1 MDAVRIHGAVAT
13 KVKAM
18 ESKLLSDDDYINLLN
33 MKSISQCARYL
44 KVKTGYGRFLA
55 DVDVDTIHRGEL
67 EGRIKKNII
76 YNIDKI
82 IHYYSGSYKEFINTF
97 YAKYE
102 IDDLKD
108 LAREVY
114 KKGRIENYQDNV
126 FIGKYSKA
134 EPSRILAAKSVRDII
149 IALKDTVLE
158 KYTMPLIDDNRREN
172 LFRFE
177 MALDMAY
184 YNILQKEWDKLSH
197 EDQKTIRYVFGTIG
211 DVLNIQ
217 WVYRGKKFYDIE
229 PQVLLNYTIK
239 LYNRLNYKKIKE
251 LCYQRSLSEFL
262 HKARQT
268 PYGFLFKNDETIDIY
283 MDRRMHRYIYYH
295 LQKIDRT
302 TSMNIINVVAYI
314 LFLEFEARDII
325 SIIEIIRYGVPEEQG
340 KKYLIKNI
348 H

>member
-18 ESKLLSDDDYINLLN
+18 ESKLLSNDDYLNLLR
-33 MKSISQCARYL
+33 MKSITECARYL
-44 KVKTGYGRFLA
+44 KEKTSYGRVLA
-55 DVDVDTIHRGEL
+55 DVDVDTVHRGAL
-67 EGRIKKNII
+67 EGHIKKNII

-97 YAKYE
+97 FAKYE
-102 IDDLKD
+102 IDDFKD

-114 KKGRIENYQDNV
+114 KKGKIENYEDNV

-134 EPSRILAAKSVRDII
+134 EPSKILAAKSVGDII
-149 IALKDTVLE
+149 VALKDTVFE
-158 KYTMPLIDDNRREN
+158 KYTSHLLDDNRREN

-184 YNILQKEWDKLSH
+184 YSILQREWDKLSP
-197 EDQKTIRYVFGTIG
+197 EDQETIRDVYGTIG

-217 WVYRGKKFYDIE
+217 WIYRGKKFYNIE
-229 PQVLLNYTIK
+229 PEILLNYTIK
-239 LYNRLNYKKIKE
+239 LYNRLNFRKIKE
-251 LCYQRSLSEFL
+251 LCYERSLDQFL
-262 HKARQT
+262 DKARQT
-268 PYGFLFKNDETIDIY
+268 HYDFLFKNDETIDIY
-283 MDRRMHRYIYYH
+283 MDRRMHRYLYYY
-295 LQKIDRT
+295 LQKIDQNT
-302 TSMNIINVVAYI
+302 KMNLINVVAYI

-325 SIIEIIRYGVPEEQG
+325 SIIEIIRYDVPEEQG

>member
-1 MDAVRIHGAVAT
+1 MDAVRIHGAVAV

-33 MKSISQCARYL
+33 LNSISECARYL
-44 KVKTGYGRFLA
+44 KEKTAYGRFLA
-55 DVDVDTIHRGEL
+55 DADVDTIHRGEL

-134 EPSRILAAKSVRDII
+134 DPGKILAAKSVRDMI
-149 IALKDTVLE
+149 IALKDTVFE
-158 KYTMPLIDDNRREN
+158 KYTIPLIDDNRREN

-184 YNILQKEWDKLSH
+184 YSILQKEWDKLSS

-217 WVYRGKKFYDIE
+217 WIYRGKKFYNIE
-229 PQVLLNYTIK
+229 PQILLNYTIK
-239 LYNRLNYKKIKE
+239 LYNRLNFKKIKE
-251 LCYQRSLSEFL
+251 LCYERSLSQFVDR
-262 HKARQT
+262 ARQT

-283 MDRRMHRYIYYH
+283 MDRRMHRYIYYN
-295 LQKIDRT
+295 LQKIDRNT
-302 TSMNIINVVAYI
+302 NMNIINVVAYI

-340 KKYLIKNI
+340 RKYLIKNI
-348 H
+348 D